1 MYREPPTSFPTLD
14 IPRRPMLASYNNQ
27 PKELATY
34 DALSELACNLVD
46 PITEK
51 FGPIKITYGFA
62 GAELTRRI
70 PGRISP
76 KHDQHA
82 SCEKNR
88 SGHYICPRKGAAI
101 DFKIE
106 NKSSLVIA
114 KWVVMHT
121 PFDRLY
127 FMGLSDLFILALDP
141 TFSPGCHVS
150 AYAFTWP
157 VRPNRSPWRNFYQA
171 NYYKRPT
178 SGDEVCRE

>member
-1 MYREPPTSFPTLD
+1 MSSFKKIPLLTAKCSRSLTFNDLVFASETLELFPEID
-14 IPRRPMLASYNNQ
+14 NQ

-34 DALSELACNLVD
+34 DALSELARNLVD

-76 KHDQHA
+76 KHGQHA

-114 KWVVMHT
+114 KWVIMHT

-127 FMGLSDLFILALDP
+127 FYGPERPIHLSFGPDHSRQVVTFRP
-141 TFSPGCHVS
+141 TRLPGQ
-150 AYAFTWP
+150 FM
-157 VRPNRSPWRNFYQA
+157 PNRVSLEKFL
-171 NYYKRPT
+171 
-178 SGDEVCRE
+178 SS